1 MARVSLPHV
10 PLPVNRE
17 IRPRGRPPMPVS
29 LSTGVP
35 LGHGCGGGSSAAL
48 VSAWLP
54 KRTRIES
61 IATSSFC
68 ACIFHGASEK
78 DAGEKWRQPRLYRTL
93 VRESRGSPA
102 FLICLT
108 GVALAAGFIPAATM
122 SLKPPSV
129 APSGFRKIE
138 TQRYFGGR
146 VHPGR
151 DHVSHAT
158 QACPDWLSKNPNR

>member
-1 MARVSLPHV
+1 RFFTQRADVLRPTSKPRSQIQSLRENPRLKLEAWARARLGVSITPTITVPERLAPDSRGPSQCSGISHV
-10 PLPVNRE
+10 NKRKPAPA
-17 IRPRGRPPMPVS
+17 
-29 LSTGVP
+29 
-35 LGHGCGGGSSAAL
+35 LGSAAAL

-122 SLKPPSV
+122 SLK
-129 APSGFRKIE
+129 
-138 TQRYFGGR
+138 
-146 VHPGR
+146 
-151 DHVSHAT
+151 
-158 QACPDWLSKNPNR
+158 